1 MKKFTSISLTLAII
15 MSLTFSCTAIQN
27 ANSTQKGAGIGVAGG
42 ALVGGL
48 IGGGI
53 GGALIGAAV
62 GGVAGGLIGNSMDNQ
77 ADKIEDVV
85 PGAEVKRVGEGIHV
99 VFDDKSGV
107 SFALNSSD
115 LTSAAKDNLNA
126 IAEVFTEFPD
136 TDLMI
141 EGYTDS
147 TGDNAYNLSLS
158 KKRAKSVESYL
169 KSQGVGNSR
178 FASVEGYGEA
188 NPRFS
193 NDTKDGQAKNRRVE
207 IGIVANDKMIQ
218 DAKAQAK

>member
-1 MKKFTSISLTLAII
+1 MKKVTSISLALAVLF
-15 MSLTFSCTAIQN
+15 SFTVSCTAIQN
-27 ANSTQKGAGIGVAGG
+27 ANSTQKGAGIGAGAG

-62 GGVAGGLIGNSMDNQ
+62 GGVAGGLIGNHMDKQ
-77 ADKIEDVV
+77 ADMIVEAV

-107 SFALNSSD
+107 NFAINSAA
-115 LTSAAKDNLNA
+115 LTADAKDNLNA

-147 TGDNAYNLSLS
+147 TGDDALNLSLS
-158 KKRAKSVESYL
+158 KKRANSVESYL
-169 KSQGVGNSR
+169 KSQGVGNRR

-193 NDTKDGQAKNRRVE
+193 NDTKEGQVKNRRVE
-207 IGIVANDKMIQ
+207 IGIAANDKMIQ
-218 DAKAQAK
+218 DAKAQAN

>member
-1 MKKFTSISLTLAII
+1 MKKLTSISLALAVLI
-15 MSLTFSCTAIQN
+15 SFTVSCTAIQN
-27 ANSTQKGAGIGVAGG
+27 ANKTQKGAGIGVAGG

-77 ADKIEDVV
+77 ADKIEEAV

-107 SFALNSSD
+107 NFAINSAD
-115 LTSAAKDNLNA
+115 LTADAKDNLNA

-136 TDLMI
+136 TELMI

-147 TGDNAYNLSLS
+147 TGDDAYNLSLS

-169 KSQGVGNSR
+169 KSHGVGNSR

-193 NDTKDGQAKNRRVE
+193 NDTKDGQIKNRRVE
-207 IGIVANDKMIQ
+207 IGIAANDKMIQ
-218 DAKAQAK
+218 DAKAQAN

>member
-1 MKKFTSISLTLAII
+1 MKKLTSISLALAVLI
-15 MSLTFSCTAIQN
+15 SFTVSCTAIQN
-27 ANSTQKGAGIGVAGG
+27 ANKTQKGAGIGVAGG
-42 ALVGGL
+42 ALAGGL

-77 ADKIEDVV
+77 ADKIEEAV

-107 SFALNSSD
+107 NFALNSAD
-115 LTSAAKDNLNA
+115 LTADAKDNLNA

-136 TDLMI
+136 TELMI

-147 TGDNAYNLSLS
+147 TGDDAYNLSLS

-169 KSQGVGNSR
+169 KSHGVGNSR

-193 NDTKDGQAKNRRVE
+193 NDTKDGQIKNRRVE
-207 IGIVANDKMIQ
+207 IGIAANDKMIQ
-218 DAKAQAK
+218 DAKAQAN